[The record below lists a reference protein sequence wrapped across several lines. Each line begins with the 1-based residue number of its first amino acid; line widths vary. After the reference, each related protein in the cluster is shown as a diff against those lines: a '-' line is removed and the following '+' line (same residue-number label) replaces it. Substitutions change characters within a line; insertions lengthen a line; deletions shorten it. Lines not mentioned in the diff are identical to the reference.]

1 MKMLARLAAAFAVL
15 AATNAVAQEYP
26 SGPVTVIVPFGA
38 GGGADSVMRAMQN
51 RFGEILGG
59 DVVVRN
65 VAGAGGTVGAAE
77 VAAASADG
85 QTLGFLPIAP
95 ATTQPHLRNLPYDID
110 SWEFVCRV
118 TNSPVFLLTSKETG
132 LDSVEAVVEAAQ
144 AEPGKLAY
152 GTPAPG
158 SVPHLVM
165 MAANGA
171 LGTEMKHVPHQGSA
185 EVFRSLAGG
194 VVQFYAN
201 IPVDIERGDLQP
213 LAVFAS
219 ERYAGYPD
227 VPTMAELGHDLEF
240 SIWYGMFAPS
250 GTPDAVIQQLSDACG
265 ETVASDEFQ
274 AFIDRIKSDAQYLPS
289 AEFETFVRSEYDKNG
304 AILKSA
310 DF

>member
-1 MKMLARLAAAFAVL
+1 MNILAKLAAVSAVL
-15 AATNAVAQEYP
+15 VATGAAAQQYP

-38 GGGADSVMRAMQN
+38 GGGADSVMRAMQSK
-51 RFGEILGG
+51 FAEILGE

-65 VAGAGGTVGAAE
+65 VSGAGGTVGAAE
-77 VAAASADG
+77 VASASADG
-85 QTLGFLPIAP
+85 QTLGFLPIGP
-95 ATTQPHLRNLPYDID
+95 ATTQPHLRDLPYDID
-110 SWEFVCRV
+110 SWDFVCRV
-118 TNSPVFLLTSKETG
+118 TNSPVFLLTTKDSG

-165 MAANGA
+165 MAANDA

-213 LAVFAS
+213 LAVFAE
-219 ERYAGYPD
+219 ERYPGYPD

-240 SIWYGMFAPS
+240 SIWYGMFAPA
-250 GTPDAVIQQLSDACG
+250 GTPGAVVQQLSDACG
-265 ETVASDEFQ
+265 DTVASEEFQ
-274 AFIDRIKSDAQYLPS
+274 AFR
-289 AEFETFVRSEYDKNG
+289 R
-304 AILKSA
+304 
-310 DF
+310 